1 MSAGW
6 LAGALACFMWFDNW
20 QIFSDANA
28 GTFIYF
34 LCAAIV
40 LGFSAMPCLLAVDP
54 ATLEE
59 PSEVVNLL
67 AAHPSLMQ
75 RPVAILGDR
84 AVVARPSE
92 RILELLD
99 D

>member
-1 MSAGW
+1 MLMHILDLVDEAP
-6 LAGALACFMWFDNW
+6 ADMVRR
-20 QIFSDANA
+20 DA
-28 GTFIYF
+28 TFTD
-34 LCAAIV
+34 L
-40 LGFSAMPCLLAVDP
+40 SVDP
-54 ATLEE
+54 ARLED
-59 PSEVVNLL
+59 PSEVVDLL
-67 AAHPSLMQ
+67 TAHPSLMQ

>member
-1 MSAGW
+1 M
-6 LAGALACFMWFDNW
+6 LAHILDLVDETPIDMVRR
-20 QIFSDANA
+20 DA
-28 GTFIYF
+28 TFID
-34 LCAAIV
+34 
-40 LGFSAMPCLLAVDP
+40 LAVDP
-54 ATLEE
+54 ATLED
-59 PSEVVNLL
+59 PSEVVDLL

>member
-1 MSAGW
+1 MLVHILELVDETPAD
-6 LAGALACFMWFDNW
+6 MVRR
-20 QIFSDANA
+20 DAKF
-28 GTFIYF
+28 TD
-34 LCAAIV
+34 
-40 LGFSAMPCLLAVDP
+40 LAVDP
-54 ATLEE
+54 AKLKDL
-59 PSEVVNLL
+59 SEVADLL

-92 RILELLD
+92 RILKLLD

>member
-1 MSAGW
+1 M
-6 LAGALACFMWFDNW
+6 LAHILDLVDETPTDMVRR
-20 QIFSDANA
+20 DA
-28 GTFIYF
+28 TFTD
-34 LCAAIV
+34 
-40 LGFSAMPCLLAVDP
+40 LAVDP
-54 ATLEE
+54 ATLED
-59 PSEVVNLL
+59 PAEVVNLL

>member
-1 MSAGW
+1 M
-6 LAGALACFMWFDNW
+6 LAHILDLVDETPTDMVRRAA
-20 QIFSDANA
+20 
-28 GTFIYF
+28 TFTD
-34 LCAAIV
+34 
-40 LGFSAMPCLLAVDP
+40 LAVDP
-54 ATLEE
+54 ATLED
-59 PSEVVNLL
+59 PSEVVDLL

-75 RPVAILGDR
+75 RPGAILGDR

>member
-1 MSAGW
+1 MLVHILDLVDEAP
-6 LAGALACFMWFDNW
+6 ADMVRR
-20 QIFSDANA
+20 DA
-28 GTFIYF
+28 TFTD
-34 LCAAIV
+34 LT
-40 LGFSAMPCLLAVDP
+40 VDP
-54 ATLEE
+54 ATLED

-92 RILELLD
+92 RILELLHD
-99 D
+99 

>member
-1 MSAGW
+1 M
-6 LAGALACFMWFDNW
+6 LAHILDLVDETPIDMVRR
-20 QIFSDANA
+20 DA
-28 GTFIYF
+28 TFTD
-34 LCAAIV
+34 
-40 LGFSAMPCLLAVDP
+40 LAVAP
-54 ATLEE
+54 ATLED
-59 PSEVVNLL
+59 PSEVVDLL

>member
-1 MSAGW
+1 MLVHILDLVDEAP
-6 LAGALACFMWFDNW
+6 ADMVRR
-20 QIFSDANA
+20 DA
-28 GTFIYF
+28 TFTD
-34 LCAAIV
+34 L
-40 LGFSAMPCLLAVDP
+40 SVDP
-54 ATLEE
+54 ARLEN

-75 RPVAILGDR
+75 RPVAILGNR